1 MRLNKLEKLDLR
13 YSLPKVKRFKP
24 IQPPTREEWEMGDT
38 MNSINLICLNVRL
51 LLNAK
56 IINES
61 DMDDGEIN
69 LYVNNAMKTV
79 SRIFEC
85 IDNGYMMKTEF
96 DTIKRDFNIRFD
108 DD

>member
-1 MRLNKLEKLDLR
+1 MRLNKPKAIQGLTNIKRLKSIP
-13 YSLPKVKRFKP
+13 SLSPL
-24 IQPPTREEWEMGDT
+24 EEWEMGDT
-38 MNSINLICLNVRL
+38 MNSIDLICLNARL

-61 DMDDGEIN
+61 DNMDDGEIN

-79 SRIFEC
+79 KRIFEC

-96 DTIKRDFNIRFD
+96 DTIKREFNIRFD
-108 DD
+108 DE